1 MVKHFLADGRE
12 VRSIAGKVIPTKG
25 PTEAVYRIVLEHA
38 QKKSKK
44 AEGSKNNVEI
54 LD

>member
-25 PTEAVYRIVLEHA
+25 PTEAVYRIVLEHSRMS
-38 QKKSKK
+38 QNLEKKDK
-44 AEGSKNNVEI
+44 EEVRE
-54 LD
+54 